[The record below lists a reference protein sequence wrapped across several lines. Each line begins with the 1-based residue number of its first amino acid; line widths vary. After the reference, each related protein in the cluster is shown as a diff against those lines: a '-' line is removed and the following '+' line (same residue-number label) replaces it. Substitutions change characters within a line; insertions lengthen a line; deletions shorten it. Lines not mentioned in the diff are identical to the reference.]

1 MITAWCHV
9 EKGEG
14 GSLFLKPD
22 VVKEQVPNLSI
33 GETTVSKQC
42 VVSLE
47 QVCNLK
53 RF

>member
-22 VVKEQVPNLSI
+22 VVKEQVPNLPI
-33 GETTVSKQC
+33 GETYC
-42 VVSLE
+42 VQAMCGLFGTSL
-47 QVCNLK
+47 
-53 RF
+53 